1 LVELTFD
8 PKRWESDVVTA
19 DGATVH
25 VRTIRPDD
33 AERLLA
39 FHARQSAESIYF
51 RYFSPHPRLSP
62 AEVAH
67 LTEVN
72 FQDRMAFVAIVDDE
86 LVGTARYD
94 RWPDRDEAEVAFFI
108 DDEHRGRG
116 LATILLEYLAA
127 AARESG
133 VGTFVAHVLPSN
145 RRMLSVFRQ
154 AGFAV
159 TSKFAD
165 GVVEVSL
172 GLEPTPEAVAA
183 MAERGRSAEAR
194 SVARLLEPSSIAV
207 VGAGRERGGIG
218 HEVFRRLLEH
228 DFGGVVY
235 PVNRDAEHVASV
247 RAYKTVLDIPDRVDV
262 AVVAVPADEVKAVI
276 EDCARAHIGGV
287 VVLSAGFAETG
298 TEGEKVELEIVEL
311 VRRHGMR
318 LLGPNS
324 LGLINTAPAVRLHAT
339 FVPLQPEPGGVALSS
354 QSGTLAAAI
363 LNRATALGIGVSSA
377 VSVGNKADVSG
388 NDLLRYWEIDDR
400 TDVVMLYLESFG
412 NPRRFGRIA
421 TEVSRKKPIVAVMS
435 GHDRSTDV
443 LLGQTGVIR
452 VATLDQLL
460 DVSRV
465 LASQPVPPGE
475 GVVILGNY
483 GGPAVLAADAC
494 ADAGL
499 VLAELSTATKAAL
512 SALLPKGARVAN
524 PVDLTHLAGAH
535 EYEHALRLVLS
546 DNAVDQ
552 ALVLYAPPLWPGSR
566 DVARGI
572 VAAASEIG
580 TKTVV
585 ASFCADPSAT
595 FDAGGGRPIPNFTFP
610 DAAAYALGRAT
621 DYGAWRSEPAG
632 AVPDLADVHRDAARA
647 IVERALDDAP
657 EGRRLSM
664 EETLALL
671 DAAALPVL
679 DGRLVCTA
687 DGAVAAAHELGLPVA
702 LKATGL
708 EHLAKTEAGGLA
720 LDLHDDT
727 EVAHAFERMHAH
739 LGTAME
745 PGLVQRMTDP
755 GVDLRLRIGQD
766 PVVGTIA
773 AIGPGGAGNEAA
785 PDTAV
790 RIAPLTDLTASRLAA
805 VAVTDD
811 LDPAQRSAVEL
822 VLLRLSALADAV
834 PELVELVLNPV
845 IVNDTGVW
853 VTNAR
858 ARVAPWQRDLTPS
871 VRRL

>member
-1 LVELTFD
+1 VELVFD
-8 PKRWESDVVTA
+8 PARWESDVVTA

-25 VRTIRPDD
+25 VRAIRPDD
-33 AERLLA
+33 AERLLS

-72 FQDRMAFVAIVDDE
+72 FKDRMAFVAVVDDE

-94 RWPDRDEAEVAFFI
+94 RWPDRDEAEVAFFV

-116 LATILLEYLAA
+116 LATILLEFLAA

-133 VGTFVAHVLPSN
+133 VAHFVAHVLPSN

-154 AGFAV
+154 AGFEVA
-159 TSKFAD
+159 SKFAD
-165 GVVEVSL
+165 GVIEVRL

-183 MAERGRSAEAR
+183 MAERARSSDVR

-235 PVNRDAEHVASV
+235 PVNRDAEHVAGV
-247 RAYKTVLDIPDRVDV
+247 RAYRSVLDIADRVDV
-262 AVVAVPADEVKAVI
+262 AVLAVPADEIKAVV

-298 TEGEKVELEIVEL
+298 PDGAKAEAELVEI

-324 LGLINTAPAVRLHAT
+324 LGLVNTAPAVRLHAT
-339 FVPLQPEPGGVALSS
+339 FVPLEPEAGGVALSS

-363 LNRATALGIGVSSA
+363 LNRATALGIGISSA

-388 NDLLRYWEIDDR
+388 NDLLRYWEADER

-421 TEVSRKKPIVAVMS
+421 SEVSRKKPIVAVKS

-443 LLGQTGVIR
+443 VLAQTGVVR

-465 LASQPVPPGE
+465 LANQPVPSGR

-483 GGPAVLAADAC
+483 GGPALLAADAC
-494 ADAGL
+494 SDAGL
-499 VLAELSTATKAAL
+499 TLAELSPATTSAL
-512 SALLPKGARVAN
+512 AALLPPGARVGN
-524 PVDLTHLAGAH
+524 PVDLTYRAGAH
-535 EYEHALRLVLS
+535 EYEHALRLVLADS
-546 DNAVDQ
+546 AVHQ
-552 ALVLYAPPLWPGSR
+552 ALVLYAPPLWPGSHE
-566 DVARGI
+566 VARGI
-572 VAAASEIG
+572 ATAASELG
-580 TKTVV
+580 AKPVV
-585 ASFCADPSAT
+585 ASFCADRSAM
-595 FDAGGGRPIPNFTFP
+595 FDAGGGRSIPNFTFP
-610 DAAAYALGRAT
+610 DAAAYAMGRAT
-621 DYGAWRSEPAG
+621 DYGAWRAE
-632 AVPDLADVHRDAARA
+632 
-647 IVERALDDAP
+647 P
-657 EGRRLSM
+657 EGAAPAFSDVD
-664 EETLALL
+664 L
-671 DAAALPVL
+671 DAVRAVVAAVLEEDLRGRPLTMAETMAILDAIGLPML
-679 DGRLVCTA
+679 DGRLACTA
-687 DGAVAAAHELGLPVA
+687 ESAVVAANELGLPVA

-708 EHLAKTEAGGLA
+708 AHLAKTEAGGLA
-720 LDLHDDT
+720 LDLYG
-727 EVAHAFERMHAH
+727 EAEIAAAFERMHEH

-745 PGLVQRMTDP
+745 PALVQRMTDP
-755 GVDLRLRIGQD
+755 GIDLRLRLGQD
-766 PVVGTIA
+766 PVVGTMA
-773 AIGPGGAGNEAA
+773 AIGPGGAGNESA
-785 PDTAV
+785 PDSAV
-790 RIAPLTDLTASRLAA
+790 RILPLTDLTAARLAA
-805 VAVTDD
+805 ASVTAE
-811 LDPAQRSAVEL
+811 LDAGQRAEVERA
-822 VLLRLSALADAV
+822 LLRLSVLGDAV
-834 PELVELVLNPV
+834 PELTELVLNPV
-845 IVNDTGVW
+845 IANRSGVW

-858 ARVAPWQRDLTPS
+858 AVVAPWDRDPTPS

>member
-1 LVELTFD
+1 VELVFD
-8 PKRWESDVVTA
+8 PARWESDVVTA

-25 VRTIRPDD
+25 VRAIRPDD
-33 AERLLA
+33 AERLLS

-72 FQDRMAFVAIVDDE
+72 FKDRMAFVAVVDDE

-94 RWPDRDEAEVAFFI
+94 RWPDRDEAEVAFFV

-116 LATILLEYLAA
+116 LATILLEFLAA

-133 VGTFVAHVLPSN
+133 VAHFVAHVLPSN

-154 AGFAV
+154 AGFEVA
-159 TSKFAD
+159 SKFAD
-165 GVVEVSL
+165 GVIEVRL

-183 MAERGRSAEAR
+183 MAERARSSDVR

-235 PVNRDAEHVASV
+235 PVNRDAEHVAGV
-247 RAYKTVLDIPDRVDV
+247 RAYRSVLDIADRVDV
-262 AVVAVPADEVKAVI
+262 AVLAVPADEIKAVV

-298 TEGEKVELEIVEL
+298 PDGAKAEAELVEI

-324 LGLINTAPAVRLHAT
+324 LGLVNTAPAVRLHAT
-339 FVPLQPEPGGVALSS
+339 FVPLEPEAGGVALSS

-363 LNRATALGIGVSSA
+363 LNRATALGIGISSA

-388 NDLLRYWEIDDR
+388 NDLLRYWEADER

-421 TEVSRKKPIVAVMS
+421 SEVSRKKPIVAVKS

-443 LLGQTGVIR
+443 VLAQTGVVR

-465 LASQPVPPGE
+465 LANQPVPSGR

-483 GGPAVLAADAC
+483 GGPALLAADAC
-494 ADAGL
+494 SDAGL
-499 VLAELSTATKAAL
+499 TLAELSPATTSAL
-512 SALLPKGARVAN
+512 AALLPPGARVGN
-524 PVDLTHLAGAH
+524 PVDLTYRAGAH
-535 EYEHALRLVLS
+535 EYEHALRLVLADS
-546 DNAVDQ
+546 GVHPAG
-552 ALVLYAPPLWPGSR
+552 VLSAPPLGPGSHV
-566 DVARGI
+566 VARGI
-572 VAAASEIG
+572 ATAASELG
-580 TKTVV
+580 AKPVV
-585 ASFCADPSAT
+585 ASFCADRSAM
-595 FDAGGGRPIPNFTFP
+595 FDAGGGRSIPNFTFP
-610 DAAAYALGRAT
+610 DAAAYAMGRAT
-621 DYGAWRSEPAG
+621 DYGAWRAE
-632 AVPDLADVHRDAARA
+632 
-647 IVERALDDAP
+647 P
-657 EGRRLSM
+657 EGAAPAFSDVD
-664 EETLALL
+664 L
-671 DAAALPVL
+671 DAVRAVVAAVLEEDPRGRPLTMAETMAILDAIGLPML
-679 DGRLVCTA
+679 DGRLACTA
-687 DGAVAAAHELGLPVA
+687 ESAVAAANELGLPVA

-708 EHLAKTEAGGLA
+708 AHLAKTEAGGLA
-720 LDLHDDT
+720 LDLYG
-727 EVAHAFERMHAH
+727 EAEIAAAFERMHEH

-745 PGLVQRMTDP
+745 PALVQRMTDP
-755 GVDLRLRIGQD
+755 GIDLRLRLGQD
-766 PVVGTIA
+766 PVVGTMA
-773 AIGPGGAGNEAA
+773 AIGPGGAGNESA
-785 PDTAV
+785 PDSAV
-790 RIAPLTDLTASRLAA
+790 RILPLTDLTAARLAA
-805 VAVTDD
+805 ASVTAE
-811 LDPAQRSAVEL
+811 LDAGQRAEVERA
-822 VLLRLSALADAV
+822 LLRLSVLGDAV
-834 PELVELVLNPV
+834 PELTELVLNPV
-845 IVNDTGVW
+845 IANRSGVW

-858 ARVAPWQRDLTPS
+858 AVVAPWDRDPTPS